1 MSEESLVKSAMAGDQ
16 VAFAGV
22 VEIYQRPV
30 YNLCYRMLG
39 NSGEAEDAAQE
50 SFLRAYAQRRRYD
63 PTRSFKTWLLSIA
76 SHYCIDRLR
85 KRRVHYVSIDD
96 EPLQVHPALREQRA
110 GPEEAVLA
118 QEQADRIQ
126 VLLAGLAPE
135 NRNALVMRYWYDL
148 SYEEI
153 AAVTGASVSAVKSR
167 LHRARLT
174 VGEMLQPEVASA
186 GGRKDQRAATA
197 THLAPSAVSPIPA

>member
-1 MSEESLVKSAMAGDQ
+1 MSEESLIKSAMAGDQ
-16 VAFAGV
+16 VAFTGI

-50 SFLRAYAQRRRYD
+50 AFLRAYAQRNRYD
-63 PTRSFKTWLLSIA
+63 PARSFRTWLLSIA
-76 SHYCIDRLR
+76 SHHCIDRLR
-85 KRRVHYVSIDD
+85 KRRVQCLSIED
-96 EPLQVHPALREQRA
+96 EPLQVHPALRERRA
-110 GPEEAVLA
+110 GPEDAALA

-174 VGEMLQPEVASA
+174 LGALLQPEATSNKGRNDPRSAAS
-186 GGRKDQRAATA
+186 RP
-197 THLAPSAVSPIPA
+197 APSATVPLPA